1 MEPQPQNPGNFKP
14 YEGPSV
20 PPPVFEAPTTHV
32 NLTVDQIAKAGKYC
46 KWAGSAL
53 NFDDVSTAIENLQ
66 KALHLLTTGKE
77 ML

>member
-1 MEPQPQNPGNFKP
+1 M
-14 YEGPSV
+14 
-20 PPPVFEAPTTHV
+20 PPPVFEAPATHV
-32 NLTVDQIAKAGKYC
+32 SLTVEQITKAAKYC

-77 ML
+77 A